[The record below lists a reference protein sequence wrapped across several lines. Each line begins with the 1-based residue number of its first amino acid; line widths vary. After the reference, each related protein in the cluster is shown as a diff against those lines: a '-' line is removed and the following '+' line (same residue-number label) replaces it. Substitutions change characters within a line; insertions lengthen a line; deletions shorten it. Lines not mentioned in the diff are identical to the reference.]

1 MKTKTRTILAIGA
14 AALSLGPSC
23 ATKPDPVAVVVPTT
37 ATTQPSYQP
46 DGAMPSRR
54 YVVRMSNGS
63 QDWEVEFPEVA
74 SGYEMR
80 LPLDDPSRGPDVRTE
95 LGDLTEADKEFLE
108 TLSRRNAGVERDGIY
123 VNGANQADP
132 DGSNQLGNPD
142 PGAEL
147 GDGAG
152 QAGVDPF
159 LGTEDRPAP
168 SRQSYFLGI
177 DKVKRLYRAQEY
189 EAAIVL
195 LTKLNRMYPRDPQ
208 LLSMT
213 GTVYLQLGNT
223 ELARRYW
230 EQTLK
235 VQPSRRDVIEALKQ
249 LNLRTGQPGDQGA
262 SPGPTNDESD
272 APPAP

>member
-1 MKTKTRTILAIGA
+1 
-14 AALSLGPSC
+14 
-23 ATKPDPVAVVVPTT
+23 
-37 ATTQPSYQP
+37 
-46 DGAMPSRR
+46 
-54 YVVRMSNGS
+54 
-63 QDWEVEFPEVA
+63 
-74 SGYEMR
+74 MR
-80 LPLDDPSRGPDVRTE
+80 LAREERSRGEDVRTE
-95 LGDLTEADKEFLE
+95 RGDLTEADKEFLE

-123 VNGANQADP
+123 VNGDNQADP
-132 DGSNQLGNPD
+132 DGENQLGNPD

-147 GDGAG
+147 GDGTG

-208 LLSMT
+208 LMSMT

-230 EQTLK
+230 EETLK
-235 VQPSRRDVIEALKQ
+235 VQPNRRDVLEALKQ
-249 LNLRTGQPGDQGA
+249 LNRRTGRPDDQAPQRG
-262 SPGPTNDESD
+262 STNEGSD